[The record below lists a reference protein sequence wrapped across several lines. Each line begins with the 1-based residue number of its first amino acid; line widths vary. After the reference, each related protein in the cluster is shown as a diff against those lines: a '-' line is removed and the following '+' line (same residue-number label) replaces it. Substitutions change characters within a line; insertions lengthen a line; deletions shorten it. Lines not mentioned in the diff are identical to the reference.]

1 MEAEREK
8 AADRLV
14 FEPVRTKEQIK
25 EMTDLANEIWHEY
38 FISILPAG
46 QIDYMVEKFQSAGA
60 VEEQLANQN
69 YQYFM
74 LWLSDR
80 LIGYTGIVEQPK
92 EKKLFLSK
100 LYIEK
105 SFRGR
110 GYASRTFEFLE
121 QFCRRKGLSMIW
133 LTVNRF
139 NDNTI
144 RIYEKKGF
152 VKARTQAAD
161 IGGGYI
167 MDDYI
172 MEKYF
177 S

>member
-8 AADRLV
+8 AADGLV
-14 FEPVRTKEQIK
+14 FEPVRTMEQIK

-110 GYASRTFEFLE
+110 AMRAGPLNSSNSSAGGR
-121 QFCRRKGLSMIW
+121 
-133 LTVNRF
+133 
-139 NDNTI
+139 
-144 RIYEKKGF
+144 GF
-152 VKARTQAAD
+152 R
-161 IGGGYI
+161 
-167 MDDYI
+167 
-172 MEKYF
+172 
-177 S
+177 